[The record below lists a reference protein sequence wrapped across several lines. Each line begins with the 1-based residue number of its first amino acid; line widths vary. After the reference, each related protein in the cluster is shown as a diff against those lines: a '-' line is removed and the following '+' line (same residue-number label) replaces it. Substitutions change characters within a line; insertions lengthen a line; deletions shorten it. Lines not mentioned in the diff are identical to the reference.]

1 MKRRL
6 ALLLLFPRIGSL
18 RAADFQP
25 LEICILHFPAG
36 EIRCRDLNAI

>member
-1 MKRRL
+1 MKRL
-6 ALLLLFPRIGSL
+6 PALLLLFPMVGIL

-36 EIRCRDLNAI
+36 EILRRDLNAI